1 MVGYAPTEGE
11 EGRRGRGGEGRRG
24 REGGVE
30 RENVVEEEGKGK
42 GKRERERGVNKVTY
56 FFIGI
61 R

>member
-1 MVGYAPTEGE
+1 MVGYAPTE
-11 EGRRGRGGEGRRG
+11 GGEGRRG

-30 RENVVEEEGKGK
+30 RENVVEGKG
-42 GKRERERGVNKVTY
+42 ERGVNKVTY